1 MTARRIVS
9 LVPSLTEAVCALGA
23 RDRLVGRT
31 AWCVSP
37 DGLDAVPL
45 VGGTKDASVD
55 AIVALAPDL
64 VLINR
69 EENTRGV
76 YEALLRHGI
85 AVHVSFP
92 TTVAEALS
100 LLRELADLVD
110 ADAVARDAVRRAE
123 DAAAAMQAMLA
134 RTTPVRVF
142 CPIWHDP
149 LMTIRG
155 DTYISDVLSLCGGEN
170 VFAGRS
176 RRFPLSA
183 DLYGA
188 PELPAAETADRDL
201 RYPRVSLAEVVSAQP
216 EVVLLPDEPHP
227 FSEDEARA
235 FEALDIPAARNGRVL
250 RVDGRA
256 LSWYSPRIADA
267 LPAVRGWLH
276 PAG

>member
-100 LLRELADLVD
+100 LLSELADLVD
-110 ADAVARDAVRRAE
+110 AGAVGIGVVGHVADVGEIHDLVDGVAREFKEPPQHVGE
-123 DAAAAMQAMLA
+123 DK
-134 RTTPVRVF
+134 
-142 CPIWHDP
+142 
-149 LMTIRG
+149 G
-155 DTYISDVLSLCGGEN
+155 
-170 VFAGRS
+170 
-176 RRFPLSA
+176 
-183 DLYGA
+183 
-188 PELPAAETADRDL
+188 
-201 RYPRVSLAEVVSAQP
+201 AEVADVGK
-216 EVVLLPDEPHP
+216 V
-227 FSEDEARA
+227 
-235 FEALDIPAARNGRVL
+235 
-250 RVDGRA
+250 VDGRA
-256 LSWYSPRIADA
+256 AVVHVHRF
-267 LPAVRGWLH
+267 LPVGSGGIERLEFLDLVREGVVETDGHWGSDGWWCWVMVQ
-276 PAG
+276 